1 MEQTALRVLCAYNQW
16 RRKQLKSNVIEISD
30 LKDLLE
36 VMNVETNQFVQDCLI
51 SEIPIKYDPIIT
63 SHDED
68 DDSLDETFGIK

>member
-1 MEQTALRVLCAYNQW
+1 
-16 RRKQLKSNVIEISD
+16 
-30 LKDLLE
+30 
-36 VMNVETNQFVQDCLI
+36 MNVETNQFVQDCLI